1 MSVRNVLSLI
11 ITLALYGTV
20 SEVSAY
26 DPSPNIG
33 TAEGSCADVIFDA
46 FTPAPFSHEKKN
58 EVAPQSEFSFLA
70 TKATLTNSI
79 KVKIKDETVPVTM
92 TTMHNGILVKG
103 KLPKTAKGYIRLE
116 VFARGATGCDKAEGW
131 LLKVKD

>member
-1 MSVRNVLSLI
+1 MSLRHVLQLI
-11 ITLALYGTV
+11 VAIAIYGTA
-20 SEVSAY
+20 SEVLAY

-46 FTPAPFSHEKKN
+46 FTPPPFSHEKKN

-79 KVKIKDETVPVTM
+79 TVKIKDEKVPVTM

>member
-1 MSVRNVLSLI
+1 MA
-11 ITLALYGTV
+11 LALYGT
-20 SEVSAY
+20 SGEVLAY

-33 TAEGSCADVIFDA
+33 TDEGSCAEVIFDA
-46 FTPAPFSHEKKN
+46 FTPPPFSHEKKN

-70 TKATLTNSI
+70 SKATLLNSI
-79 KVKIKDETVPVTM
+79 TVKIKDEKIPVTM

-103 KLPKTAKGYIRLE
+103 KLPKTAKGYIRLDI
-116 VFARGATGCDKAEGW
+116 FAKGATQCDKADGW